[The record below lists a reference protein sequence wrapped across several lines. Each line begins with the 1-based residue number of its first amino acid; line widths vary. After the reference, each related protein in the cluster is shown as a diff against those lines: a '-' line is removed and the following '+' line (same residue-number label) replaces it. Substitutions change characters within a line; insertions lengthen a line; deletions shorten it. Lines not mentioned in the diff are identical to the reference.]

1 MKRTVIFAIGLTLSL
16 IVISPNNLIAGD
28 SSGGGSITLKM
39 KCDELSSG
47 SAFMEN
53 GLVVYITGE
62 INQRT
67 VSVETKG
74 TLNPPLVYLNRCQGD
89 LSDLDCDSTNQILPA
104 GHLDKFTVT
113 EVGGSYSG
121 KLIRERDLAP
131 QQVNL
136 FSCIRY
142 PD

>member
-1 MKRTVIFAIGLTLSL
+1 MKRTITFAIGLTLSL
-16 IVISPNNLIAGD
+16 IVISPNNLIGGD

-47 SAFMEN
+47 SSFIEN

-62 INQRT
+62 MNQRT

-74 TLNPPLVYLNRCQGD
+74 TLNPPLVYLNWCQGD
-89 LSDLDCDSTNQILPA
+89 LSVLDCDSTNQILPA
-104 GHLDKFTVT
+104 GHLDKFTVS
-113 EVGGSYSG
+113 EIGGSYSA

-131 QQVNL
+131 QRVNL
-136 FSCIRY
+136 FSCTKY
-142 PD
+142 SD